1 MQRILKNWLDTVDQA
16 AKKYNQCLQ
25 YCRQGGEDLA
35 IIQLKKIVSEQPDF
49 LRAFQLLA
57 LLYLH
62 TSQYAKARQ
71 VLRTAQRLDTTDP
84 VTLGYI
90 YELNRMHKK
99 RTSGQKDV
107 KGQQTVSYKLGNE
120 TIIKPVETKDTGKGH
135 GIYHCQYCHR
145 TGHRGGGDVVPDY
158 AGCQ

>member
-1 MQRILKNWLDTVDQA
+1 M
-16 AKKYNQCLQ
+16 
-25 YCRQGGEDLA
+25 
-35 IIQLKKIVSEQPDF
+35 VSEQPDF

-90 YELNRMHKK
+90 YELNRMHK
-99 RTSGQKDV
+99 SG
-107 KGQQTVSYKLGNE
+107 
-120 TIIKPVETKDTGKGH
+120 
-135 GIYHCQYCHR
+135 R
-145 TGHRGGGDVVPDY
+145 PDRKM
-158 AGCQ
+158 